1 MLELLNDSEQ
11 SIDFQRCYDTI
22 TTLIQNINALTK
34 EVSAEFDHIVLL
46 PNNERVNDK
55 NVKLNILE
63 DISRNRVFSG

>member
-34 EVSAEFDHIVLL
+34 VSAEFDDIVLL
-46 PNNERVNDK
+46 PNERY
-55 NVKLNILE
+55 E
-63 DISRNRVFSG
+63 RNAQHP